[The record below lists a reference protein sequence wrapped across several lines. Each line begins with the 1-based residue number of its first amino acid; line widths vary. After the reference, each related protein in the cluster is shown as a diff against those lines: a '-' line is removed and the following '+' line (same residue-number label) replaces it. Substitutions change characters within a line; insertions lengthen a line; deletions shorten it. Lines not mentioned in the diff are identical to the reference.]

1 MTSMFLRRCRWLT
14 PLLALFLGGC
24 ERYLQ
29 QPSCHE
35 AFKPG
40 DLGRFTVDQRGVAV
54 DPQSG
59 TRWYRCQAGE
69 RYSGGQ
75 CVGRALELS
84 QADAV
89 QYAKEFSEASGR
101 QWRLPTVREMAELK
115 EGKCHK
121 PAINPQVFPTVQI
134 SNYWTS
140 SSSPNGGYFGCTTYT
155 FNGHDFCR
163 EPVANERPFFLVM
176 D

>member
-1 MTSMFLRRCRWLT
+1 MLLLLT
-14 PLLALFLGGC
+14 GC

-29 QPSCHE
+29 QPSCNDYIQ
-35 AFKPG
+35 AG
-40 DLGRFTVDQRGVAV
+40 DFGSLSVDERGMAA
-54 DPQSG
+54 DRNTG

-69 RYSGGQ
+69 RFVDGQ

-89 QYAKEFSEASGR
+89 QYAKEFSEASGNS
-101 QWRLPTVREMAELK
+101 WRLPTLREMATLRQD
-115 EGKCHK
+115 KCHK
-121 PAINPQVFPTVQI
+121 PAINTQVFPSIQI
-134 SNYWTS
+134 GNYWTS
-140 SSSPNGGYFGCTTYT
+140 SSSPNGSYFGCTTYT

-163 EPVANERPFFLVM
+163 EPATNARPFLLVL